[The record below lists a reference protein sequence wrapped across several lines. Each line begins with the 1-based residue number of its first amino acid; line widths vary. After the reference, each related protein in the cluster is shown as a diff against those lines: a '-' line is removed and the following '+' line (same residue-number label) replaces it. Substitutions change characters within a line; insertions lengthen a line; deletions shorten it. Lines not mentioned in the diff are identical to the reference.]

1 MRFAA
6 VAFFVVALVSAVEAQ
21 AVSKTTSSVLS
32 AAARAELQSRSSNT
46 GTAPRGAARR
56 AEQEDLVHK
65 HMFNF
70 FRLSG
75 DMLHLASFVSLLYIL
90 LTKRSCAGISVRTQE
105 IYLIV
110 FLTRYVDVFWN
121 FLSMYNTTMKVL
133 FIAVTTFTIY
143 LMRFHREVSS
153 TASDESDSTTMV
165 LGMLFACLVL
175 AVIYNEVPLAKS
187 FLCQD
192 MMSTCAVTVL
202 WAFSHYL
209 EAVAILP
216 QLRLT
221 FRKKIVD
228 NLTSHYIFA
237 LGSYR
242 AFFLANFVY
251 RYFVDPVSSRAF
263 VVKCATAVVQTV
275 LYVRF
280 FVMYFR
286 SKSKH
291 GLESNVEL
299 VDNSHFV

>member
-1 MRFAA
+1 MRYA
-6 VAFFVVALVSAVEAQ
+6 VALLAIVALMSAVEGQ
-21 AVSKTTSSVLS
+21 AVSKTTSGILS

-46 GTAPRGAARR
+46 GGTATGGAAR

-90 LTKRSCAGISVRTQE
+90 LTKKSCAGISVRTQE
-105 IYLIV
+105 IYLLV

-143 LMRFHREVSS
+143 LMRFHGEVSR

-165 LGMLFACLVL
+165 LGMFFACLVL

-192 MMSTCAVTVL
+192 MLSTCAVTVL

-242 AFFLANFVY
+242 AFYLANFVY

>member
-1 MRFAA
+1 MFRRLLLLIALCGVA
-6 VAFFVVALVSAVEAQ
+6 VAQQPGRGAGRAVE
-21 AVSKTTSSVLS
+21 SKQPMPSL
-32 AAARAELQSRSSNT
+32 AKLAARAAESKS
-46 GTAPRGAARR
+46 GVTAQTSKR
-56 AEQEDLVHK
+56 QNLVHK

-70 FRLSG
+70 FRLGG
-75 DMLHLASFVSLLYIL
+75 DMLHLVSFVSLLYIL

-105 IYLIV
+105 LYLIV

-121 FLSMYNTTMKVL
+121 FLSLYNTTMKVL
-133 FIAVTTFTIY
+133 FIAVTMFVIY
-143 LMRFHREVSS
+143 LMRFHGEVAS
-153 TASDESDSTTMV
+153 TASDESGSGVMIIV
-165 LGMLFACLVL
+165 MIFVCLIL
-175 AVIYNEVPLAKS
+175 AVAYNEVPLSKS

-192 MMSTCAVTVL
+192 MMSTCTITVL

-221 FRKKIVD
+221 FRKKIVA

-242 AFFLANFVY
+242 AFYLCNFIY

-263 VVKCATAVVQTV
+263 VVKCATAIVQTV
-275 LYVRF
+275 LYIRF

-286 SKSKH
+286 SKAMH
-291 GLESNVEL
+291 GLHTNVEL
-299 VDNSHFV
+299 ADASHFV